1 MIILKYIFIL
11 ICLFPLSCN
20 SKTDQKPTNFII
32 IFTDDLGYGDLG
44 SYGHPTIKTPNLDKM
59 ADEGMRFTQFYV
71 GSSIC
76 TPSRAALLTGKLPVQ
91 TGMYGKRSVLFPDN
105 AGGLDPKEVTI
116 ASALKDYGYST
127 ACIGKWHLGH
137 LKKYM
142 PLNHGFDFFYGIPY
156 SNDMRPEGK
165 WDYARENFPPL
176 PFLNGF
182 DTLGVSLDQ
191 SNFIK
196 MFTKKSIEFIHKNKN
211 QPFFFT

>member
-91 TGMYGKRSVLFPDN
+91 NRDV
-105 AGGLDPKEVTI
+105 
-116 ASALKDYGYST
+116 
-127 ACIGKWHLGH
+127 WQ
-137 LKKYM
+137 KKC
-142 PLNHGFDFFYGIPY
+142 FIP
-156 SNDMRPEGK
+156 
-165 WDYARENFPPL
+165 
-176 PFLNGF
+176 
-182 DTLGVSLDQ
+182 
-191 SNFIK
+191 
-196 MFTKKSIEFIHKNKN
+196 
-211 QPFFFT
+211 